1 VDRAQEFVYAY
12 STDSITNVAHLLRV
26 RRTDLPSLRADQ
38 WQYCKGG
45 GGLLSLPVAL
55 NG

>member
-1 VDRAQEFVYAY
+1 MLWNILKHRLENEAGN

-38 WQYCKGG
+38 WQYYKR
-45 GGLLSLPVAL
+45 
-55 NG
+55 